1 MIQKLNITKN
11 ILIRDES
18 DQNLV
23 RVAPEG
29 IAGAGK
35 TLPGPLSKRIAVEA
49 SLAAVARRARVPLA
63 ALEAINKRCLQAF
76 QLFWD

>member
-23 RVAPEG
+23 RVAPERV
-29 IAGAGK
+29 AGAGK